1 MDIVLGVSMAPTIVR
16 IVLVEGENADGV
28 TVEEDNFDVVAADE
42 AATSGAPQQVI
53 AAILG
58 TREGAAEGGYRL
70 VSTGVTWTEP
80 TEIGAL
86 RDALAFCE
94 MRSVMLVSPLLAAAA
109 LTQTVGDAMD
119 YEYTALLF
127 VEPGSATLAVVK
139 TNDGSIV
146 DLYRQRVHC
155 AGRGAEAVTDLAA
168 MVSAVDG
175 LEARPDGVFI
185 VGCGVD
191 IVPLKPQLDVMV
203 SIPVSAP
210 EEPDMAL
217 ARGAALASANAP
229 LFASSTAALAY
240 AQDPGTGEVNPNALV
255 PAYLGVSANARL
267 GDSALAYSAFA
278 DDEGDEGL
286 RGQRPFLLASSG
298 AAAVVLIGI
307 VALAIALVGD
317 VGPTVGQRTS
327 HRRNAIPTKQV
338 PAPPSAR
345 APAMAAPGVIR
356 AASSTAAIGRTASAA
371 IAGADSGGAPVPAA
385 CSDPEP
391 GLSGADSAS
400 TGLHPASRSSRGTT
414 TRGAASAATGSA
426 PARSSGAAVAA
437 DGDVPSSAVC
447 HRPDSDQPAAAPASS
462 AAGAVAVGAEFWGTA
477 TRRGASR
484 LKCAHWEYRCELPGG
499 RNGRQ
504 WSVRIRSGRLRA
516 GDPRRDRGTSRRN

>member
-1 MDIVLGVSMAPTIVR
+1 MDIVLGVSMAPTTVR
-16 IVLVEGENADGV
+16 MVLVEGENADGV
-28 TVEEDNFDVVAADE
+28 TVEEDNFDVVAADG

-58 TREGAAEGGYRL
+58 TREGADEGGYRL

-86 RDALAFCE
+86 RDALASCE

-109 LTQTVGDAMD
+109 LTQTVGDALD

-127 VEPGSATLAVVK
+127 VEPGSATLAVVN

-155 AGRGAEAVTDLAA
+155 AGRGAEAVTELAA

-191 IVPLKPQLDVMV
+191 IVAIKPQLEATV

-240 AQDPGTGEVNPNALV
+240 AQDPGTGEVNPNAFL
-255 PAYLGVSANARL
+255 PAYLGVSDNSRL

-278 DDEGDEGL
+278 DDEVDDGL
-286 RGQRPFLLASSG
+286 RGPRPFLLASSG
-298 AAAVVLIGI
+298 AAAVVLVGI
-307 VALAIALVGD
+307 VAMAIALVGD
-317 VGPTVGQRTS
+317 VGRTVGQRTS
-327 HRRNAIPTKQV
+327 HGTNAIPTKQV

-345 APAMAAPGVIR
+345 APAVAAPGLIR
-356 AASSTAAIGRTASAA
+356 AASSTTAIGRTVSTAGTGDQ
-371 IAGADSGGAPVPAA
+371 GADSGDAPVAA
-385 CSDPEP
+385 RGCDPEP
-391 GLSGADSAS
+391 GLSGPDSAS
-400 TGLHPASRSSRGTT
+400 TGLHPSSRSRRGAT
-414 TRGAASAATGSA
+414 TRGAASAATGSTA
-426 PARSSGAAVAA
+426 STAAGRTPARSAVAA
-437 DGDVPSSAVC
+437 DGDVPPSAVC
-447 HRPDSDQPAAAPASS
+447 HCPDSDQPAPAP
-462 AAGAVAVGAEFWGTA
+462 AAGAVAVGG
-477 TRRGASR
+477 
-484 LKCAHWEYRCELPGG
+484 
-499 RNGRQ
+499 
-504 WSVRIRSGRLRA
+504 
-516 GDPRRDRGTSRRN
+516 

>member
-94 MRSVMLVSPLLAAAA
+94 IRSVMLVSPLLAAAA

-155 AGRGAEAVTDLAA
+155 AGRGAEAATDLAA

-240 AQDPGTGEVNPNALV
+240 AQDPSTGEVNPNALV

-327 HRRNAIPTKQV
+327 HRTNAIPTKQV
-338 PAPPSAR
+338 PAPPSAH
-345 APAMAAPGVIR
+345 APAVAAPGSSAPP
-356 AASSTAAIGRTASAA
+356 AAPPPSAA
-371 IAGADSGGAPVPAA
+371 PPPPIAGPTPVVRQSPQRALTPNPVYRAPTRQAPVYIP
-385 CSDPEP
+385 P
-391 GLSGADSAS
+391 
-400 TGLHPASRSSRGTT
+400 
-414 TRGAASAATGSA
+414 
-426 PARSSGAAVAA
+426 
-437 DGDVPSSAVC
+437 
-447 HRPDSDQPAAAPASS
+447 PAAAEAPPPAAPPPPPP
-462 AAGAVAVGAEFWGTA
+462 AAPPPAPPAPQ
-477 TRRGASR
+477 
-484 LKCAHWEYRCELPGG
+484 LPPMVMYLHLPFVTVPIPINPPPPPPPPPPG
-499 RNGRQ
+499 
-504 WSVRIRSGRLRA
+504 
-516 GDPRRDRGTSRRN
+516 P

>member
-1 MDIVLGVSMAPTIVR
+1 MDIVLGVSMAPTMVR
-16 IVLVEGENADGV
+16 MVLVEGENADGV
-28 TVEEDNFDVVAADE
+28 TVEEDNFDVVAADD

-155 AGRGAEAVTDLAA
+155 SGRGAEAVTDLAA

-175 LEARPDGVFI
+175 LEARPDGVFV

-191 IVPLKPQLDVMV
+191 IVPIKRKLDATV

-240 AQDPGTGEVNPNALV
+240 AQDPGTGEVNPSALA
-255 PAYLGVSANARL
+255 PAYLGASANARL
-267 GDSALAYSAFA
+267 DDSALAYSAFA
-278 DDEGDEGL
+278 DDEVDKGL

-317 VGPTVGQRTS
+317 VGPTVGRRTS
-327 HRRNAIPTKQV
+327 HTENAVPTTQV
-338 PAPPSAR
+338 PAPPSAP
-345 APAMAAPGVIR
+345 APAIAAPGSSAPP
-356 AASSTAAIGRTASAA
+356 AAPPPAAPPPSAA
-371 IAGADSGGAPVPAA
+371 PLQPPPIAAPTPVVHQSPQRALTPNPVYRAPTRQAPVYIPPPAA
-385 CSDPEP
+385 DEAPP
-391 GLSGADSAS
+391 
-400 TGLHPASRSSRGTT
+400 PA
-414 TRGAASAATGSA
+414 A
-426 PARSSGAAVAA
+426 P
-437 DGDVPSSAVC
+437 P
-447 HRPDSDQPAAAPASS
+447 PPPPAAAPPAPP
-462 AAGAVAVGAEFWGTA
+462 EP
-477 TRRGASR
+477 R
-484 LKCAHWEYRCELPGG
+484 LPPMVMYLHLPFVTVPIPINPPPPPPPPG
-499 RNGRQ
+499 
-504 WSVRIRSGRLRA
+504 
-516 GDPRRDRGTSRRN
+516 P

>member
-1 MDIVLGVSMAPTIVR
+1 MDIVLGVSMAPTMVR
-16 IVLVEGENADGV
+16 MVLVEGENADGV
-28 TVEEDNFDVVAADE
+28 TVEEDNFDVVAADD

-191 IVPLKPQLDVMV
+191 IVPIKRKLDATV

-229 LFASSTAALAY
+229 LFVSSTAALAY
-240 AQDPGTGEVNPNALV
+240 AQDPGTGEVNPNALA
-255 PAYLGVSANARL
+255 PAYLGASANAWL
-267 GDSALAYSAFA
+267 DDSALAYSAFA
-278 DDEGDEGL
+278 DDEVDKGL

-317 VGPTVGQRTS
+317 VGPTVGRRTS
-327 HRRNAIPTKQV
+327 HTRNAVPTTRV
-338 PAPPSAR
+338 PAPPSAP
-345 APAMAAPGVIR
+345 APAIAAPGSSAPP
-356 AASSTAAIGRTASAA
+356 AAPPPAAPPPSAA
-371 IAGADSGGAPVPAA
+371 PLQPPPIAAPTPVVHQSPQRALTPNPVYRAPTRQAPVYVPPPAA
-385 CSDPEP
+385 DEAPP
-391 GLSGADSAS
+391 
-400 TGLHPASRSSRGTT
+400 PA
-414 TRGAASAATGSA
+414 A
-426 PARSSGAAVAA
+426 P
-437 DGDVPSSAVC
+437 P
-447 HRPDSDQPAAAPASS
+447 PPPPAAAPPAPP
-462 AAGAVAVGAEFWGTA
+462 EP
-477 TRRGASR
+477 R
-484 LKCAHWEYRCELPGG
+484 LPPMVMYLHLPFVTVPIPINPPPPPPPPGPG
-499 RNGRQ
+499 
-504 WSVRIRSGRLRA
+504 
-516 GDPRRDRGTSRRN
+516 P

>member
-1 MDIVLGVSMAPTIVR
+1 MDIVLGVSMAPTMVR

-28 TVEEDNFDVVAADE
+28 TVEEDNFDVVAADD

-317 VGPTVGQRTS
+317 VGPTVGRRTS
-327 HRRNAIPTKQV
+327 HTRNAVPTTQV
-338 PAPPSAR
+338 PAPPSAP
-345 APAMAAPGVIR
+345 APAIAAPGSSAPP
-356 AASSTAAIGRTASAA
+356 AAPPPAAPPPSAA
-371 IAGADSGGAPVPAA
+371 PPPPIAAPTPVVRQSPQRALTPNPVYRAPTRQAPVYIPPPAA
-385 CSDPEP
+385 DE
-391 GLSGADSAS
+391 
-400 TGLHPASRSSRGTT
+400 
-414 TRGAASAATGSA
+414 A
-426 PARSSGAAVAA
+426 P
-437 DGDVPSSAVC
+437 P
-447 HRPDSDQPAAAPASS
+447 PAAPPPPPPAAPPPAPP
-462 AAGAVAVGAEFWGTA
+462 APQ
-477 TRRGASR
+477 
-484 LKCAHWEYRCELPGG
+484 LPPMVMYLHLPFVTVPIPINPPPPPPPPPPG
-499 RNGRQ
+499 
-504 WSVRIRSGRLRA
+504 
-516 GDPRRDRGTSRRN
+516 P

>member
-1 MDIVLGVSMAPTIVR
+1 MDIVLGVSMAPTMVR

-28 TVEEDNFDVVAADE
+28 TVEEDNFDVVAADD

-94 MRSVMLVSPLLAAAA
+94 MRTVMLVSPLLAAAA

-191 IVPLKPQLDVMV
+191 IVPLKPQLEVMV

-286 RGQRPFLLASSG
+286 GGQRPFLLASSG

-307 VALAIALVGD
+307 VTLAIALVGD
-317 VGPTVGQRTS
+317 VGPTVGERTS
-327 HRRNAIPTKQV
+327 HTGNAVPTTQV

-345 APAMAAPGVIR
+345 APAIAAPGSSAPP
-356 AASSTAAIGRTASAA
+356 AAPPPSAA
-371 IAGADSGGAPVPAA
+371 PPPPPAAPTPVVRQSPQRAWTPNPVYRAPTRQAPVYIPPPAA
-385 CSDPEP
+385 DE
-391 GLSGADSAS
+391 
-400 TGLHPASRSSRGTT
+400 
-414 TRGAASAATGSA
+414 A
-426 PARSSGAAVAA
+426 P
-437 DGDVPSSAVC
+437 P
-447 HRPDSDQPAAAPASS
+447 PAAPPPPPPAAPPPAPP
-462 AAGAVAVGAEFWGTA
+462 APQ
-477 TRRGASR
+477 
-484 LKCAHWEYRCELPGG
+484 LPPMVMYLHLPFVTVPIPINPPPPPPPG
-499 RNGRQ
+499 
-504 WSVRIRSGRLRA
+504 
-516 GDPRRDRGTSRRN
+516 P

>member
-1 MDIVLGVSMAPTIVR
+1 MDIVLGVSMAPTTVR
-16 IVLVEGENADGV
+16 MVLVEGENADGV
-28 TVEEDNFDVVAADE
+28 TVEEDNFEVVAADG
-42 AATSGAPQQVI
+42 AATSGAPEQVI

-70 VSTGVTWTEP
+70 MSTGVTWTEP
-80 TEIGAL
+80 TEVAAL
-86 RDALAFCE
+86 RDALAFRE

-109 LTQTVGDAMD
+109 LTQTVGDAMG

-127 VEPGSATLAVVK
+127 VEPESATLAVVD

-146 DLYRQRVHC
+146 DLYRQRVNC
-155 AGRGAEAVTDLAA
+155 AGRGAEAVTELAA

-191 IVPLKPQLDVMV
+191 IVPIKRQLDATV

-240 AQDPGTGEVNPNALV
+240 AQDPGTGEVNPDALA
-255 PAYLGVSANARL
+255 PAYLSVSADARL

-278 DDEGDEGL
+278 DDEVDEGL

-317 VGPTVGQRTS
+317 VGPTVDQRTS
-327 HRRNAIPTKQV
+327 HTGNAVPTKQV
-338 PAPPSAR
+338 PAPPSAH
-345 APAMAAPGVIR
+345 APAVAAPGSSAPP
-356 AASSTAAIGRTASAA
+356 AAPPPSAA
-371 IAGADSGGAPVPAA
+371 PPPPPPQTITEPTPVVHQSPQRALTPNPVYRAPTRQAPVYIPPPAA
-385 CSDPEP
+385 DEAPP
-391 GLSGADSAS
+391 
-400 TGLHPASRSSRGTT
+400 PAAPPPPP
-414 TRGAASAATGSA
+414 AAPPPPPPAA
-426 PARSSGAAVAA
+426 PAAAVAA
-437 DGDVPSSAVC
+437 DGVVPSSAVY
-447 HRPDSDQPAAAPASS
+447 HGPDSDKPAPAPAPPT
-462 AAGAVAVGAEFWGTA
+462 AAGAVAVGAQFWGTA
-477 TRRGASR
+477 TRRGASHPN
-484 LKCAHWEYRCELPGG
+484 CAHWVYRCELPGG
-499 RNGRQ
+499 CNGGQR
-504 WSVRIRSGRLRA
+504 SVRI
-516 GDPRRDRGTSRRN
+516 